1 MNVKDHG
8 VSTETGSAPGAE
20 GPLRRWARRKRE
32 AAREQQAAVEA
43 RRGNAS
49 AGAPD
54 ACRPAGMPDA
64 HRPDGETPEAA
75 VVEERVLTD
84 EDMPP
89 LESLDEGSDYS
100 GFLSPGV
107 SEGLRRRALRKLF
120 MSATFNVPDGLDDY
134 DDDFTSFQA
143 LGDILTSDM
152 KHQAEM
158 EAERAKQARARSGT
172 ATAIEDESGA
182 AGGEQP
188 AQAEGDET
196 VDGERVGLAREDVAE
211 GAEPSGPS
219 AVSERDSP
227 VFVGS
232 DGHPSDGIETS
243 ADAAD
248 AASIASGGAAGDGES
263 SRLPAPAEHVPPD
276 SVTDGRTSPSI
287 GALASDGETAHRE
300 RGSPNPTSSPDADAP
315 APGGEAV
322 RRWT

>member
-54 ACRPAGMPDA
+54 A

-89 LESLDEGSDYS
+89 LESLDEGSNYS

-120 MSATFNVPDGLDDY
+120 MSATFNVP
-134 DDDFTSFQA
+134 T
-143 LGDILTSDM
+143 
-152 KHQAEM
+152 
-158 EAERAKQARARSGT
+158 
-172 ATAIEDESGA
+172 
-182 AGGEQP
+182 
-188 AQAEGDET
+188 
-196 VDGERVGLAREDVAE
+196 
-211 GAEPSGPS
+211 
-219 AVSERDSP
+219 
-227 VFVGS
+227 GS
-232 DGHPSDGIETS
+232 MT
-243 ADAAD
+243 
-248 AASIASGGAAGDGES
+248 
-263 SRLPAPAEHVPPD
+263 
-276 SVTDGRTSPSI
+276 TTTTSPRSRRS
-287 GALASDGETAHRE
+287 A
-300 RGSPNPTSSPDADAP
+300 TS
-315 APGGEAV
+315 
-322 RRWT
+322 